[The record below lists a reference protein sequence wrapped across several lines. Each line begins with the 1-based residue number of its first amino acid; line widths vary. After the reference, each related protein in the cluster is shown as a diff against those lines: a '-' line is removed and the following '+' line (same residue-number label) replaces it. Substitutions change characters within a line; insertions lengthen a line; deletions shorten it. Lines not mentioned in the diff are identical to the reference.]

1 VPRLVTQQFSG
12 ASPHYYCKALTI
24 TSYCRIPSFLLFACV
39 SLAMTENDRGK
50 ERHIGSPQKHCQLAH
65 REHIRSWKQ
74 REPAVMRKMFERRQ
88 VLPVV
93 LLEVATTVRANK
105 TRTMPRPCILKLA
118 VLVEPPL
125 DDVER
130 GGSLLRTR
138 RSAGFVAS
146 FAGAAAAVPGV
157 HCLLRRRGL
166 FLENRATRVV
176 ERIFGG
182 TCRKRSF
189 RRFPCSSFRSVSSI
203 IIVPSREADTLDVVD
218 RLLAVAGLLI
228 VSDPTLSQ

>member
-1 VPRLVTQQFSG
+1 MIGVKKGTSG
-12 ASPHYYCKALTI
+12 HHKNT
-24 TSYCRIPSFLLFACV
+24 V
-39 SLAMTENDRGK
+39 NW
-50 ERHIGSPQKHCQLAH
+50 HIGNIFDLGSK
-65 REHIRSWKQ
+65 ENQ
-74 REPAVMRKMFERRQ
+74 RLCEMRKMFERRQ